1 MNRFNRIQSLVQENL
16 KPLHLELENES
27 SNHSVPKGSETHF
40 KLLVVSSIFQGAS
53 RVDRQRKVHALLDQE
68 FKTGLHALTIRALT
82 PEEWREQGGAD
93 FVSPECQGGSRA
105 KTSNS

>member
-1 MNRFNRIQSLVQENL
+1 MTRFDRIQSVVQDKL

-27 SNHSVPKGSETHF
+27 SKHSVPLGSETHF
-40 KLLVVSSIFQGAS
+40 KILVVSEVFNTLS
-53 RVDRQRKVHALLDQE
+53 RVDRQRKVHALLGEE

-82 PEEWREQGGAD
+82 QDEWQKQGEVS
-93 FVSPECQGGSRA
+93 FVSPDCQGSRA